1 MAGEFDAT
9 GALVSQSNLR
19 PAPAE
24 GGSGADLASSAGSED
39 NLGFL
44 GNLGLKPG
52 MRDGETRSD
61 SAVAAGRS
69 FSARWPVHAAL
80 LALVLAGSTS
90 QAQTRFE
97 VIKYSI
103 EAELFPSTHLL
114 SAKAR
119 IDFVPNADLTT
130 LGFELHSYLRVD
142 KVVDA
147 AGKDLRFRREG
158 LALQVDFLNPVPQ
171 GTPSSITVNY
181 GGPLS
186 SAEGSPVE
194 NLKLAYVGTEGSY
207 LLYAARWF
215 PVSNYG
221 VNRFAATM
229 RITVPSGET
238 VIASGKALA
247 PMQQTGK
254 ITYAFDYS
262 ERSFPGTVVAGR
274 YVVQPATAVGAD
286 ITLFLKAGHENYA
299 ASYGQTA
306 ARILA
311 FYSDKFGGL
320 PSSHLSIVEIE
331 DGTVGG
337 YSTPGVVALAS
348 RGFSTAVNDR
358 LLAHEISHQWWRC
371 MVSPASGDDAFLD
384 EGLATYSAALYLEE
398 SSGQT
403 AFEDTM
409 REIQIGAL
417 SHEEAAPIA
426 QSSRLHEFTPEYQSI
441 VFQKGAMVFH
451 MLRWVLGEDAFLKT
465 LQTIA
470 RDYAWKSI
478 STDQFQK
485 LAEKISNQELTYFF
499 AQWVSSTGVPQF
511 KRTWAVYRT
520 AKGYQVVGKV
530 QQDIDIFRMPVEI
543 RIFPEG
549 RKPINE
555 RVEMVGTTADFT
567 VNTPTRPLRVVVDPA
582 SRLLKYDD
590 SVRISV
596 EMARGDQLVQQ
607 QALLEA
613 IKQYQS
619 VLDLNKNS
627 SIAHYRIGEIHFKLR
642 NYNAASEEMRA
653 ALNGDLA
660 PRWVEVWAHLTLG
673 KIFDITGQRDRAL
686 NEYQRAL
693 QTNDNTQGALDE
705 ANRHT
710 QKPYSEQT
718 VQTSEKQ

>member
-1 MAGEFDAT
+1 MG
-9 GALVSQSNLR
+9 
-19 PAPAE
+19 
-24 GGSGADLASSAGSED
+24 
-39 NLGFL
+39 
-44 GNLGLKPG
+44 
-52 MRDGETRSD
+52 SD
-61 SAVAAGRS
+61 SAAGRRR
-69 FSARWPVHAAL
+69 FFAYRWVQGAL
-80 LALVLAGSTS
+80 LTLGLLLASSTS

-97 VIKYSI
+97 VTKYSI
-103 EAELFPSTHLL
+103 EAEFFPSTHTL

-142 KVVDA
+142 KVLDA

-158 LALQVDFLNPVPQ
+158 LSLQVDFLNPIIQ
-171 GTPSSITVNY
+171 GTPSAITVSY

-207 LLYAARWF
+207 LLYSGRWF

-221 VNRFAATM
+221 VNRFAASM
-229 RITVPSGET
+229 RITVPSGEV
-238 VIASGKALA
+238 VIASGRALA
-247 PMQQTGK
+247 PIQQTGK
-254 ITYAFDYS
+254 ATYAFEFS
-262 ERSFPGTVVAGR
+262 ERSFPGTVIAGR

-286 ITLFLKAGHENYA
+286 ITLYMKPGHENFA

-306 ARILA
+306 ARIQA
-311 FYSDKFGGL
+311 FFSDKFGGL
-320 PSSHLSIVEIE
+320 PSSHLAIVEIE

-337 YSTPGVVALAS
+337 YTAPGVVALAS

-371 MVSPASGDDAFLD
+371 LVSPASADDALLD

-398 SSGQT
+398 SAGQN

-426 QSSRLHEFTPEYQSI
+426 QASRLHEFTPEFQSI

-451 MLRWVLGEDAFLKT
+451 MLRWVLGDDAFLKT
-465 LQTIA
+465 LQTLV
-470 RDYAWKSI
+470 RDDAWKSLSI
-478 STDQFQK
+478 DQFQN
-485 LAEKISNQELTYFF
+485 LAEKTSNQELTYFF
-499 AQWVSSTGVPQF
+499 AQWVRSTGVPQF

-520 AKGYQVVGKV
+520 EKGYQVVGKI
-530 QQDIDIFRMPVEI
+530 QEDLDIFRMPVEI
-543 RIFPEG
+543 RVFPES
-549 RKPINE
+549 RKPVNE

-567 VNTPTRPLRVVVDPA
+567 VNTTTRPLRVVVDPA

-590 SVRISV
+590 SIKVSV

-607 QALLEA
+607 QAYLEA
-613 IKQYQS
+613 IKQYQN

-627 SIAHYRIGEIHFKLR
+627 SLAHYRIGEIHFKLR

-653 ALNGDLA
+653 ALNGDLQ
-660 PRWVEVWAHLTLG
+660 PRWIEVWSHLTLG
-673 KIFDITGQRDRAL
+673 KIFDATGQRDRAL

-705 ANRHT
+705 ANRYT
-710 QKPYSEQT
+710 QKPYAEQT
-718 VQTSEKQ
+718 AQSS